1 MRINV
6 ETPKEPC
13 CEKCGQSLPAPPP
26 LTTRERIER
35 LAKVIAG
42 LKPSLC
48 KVALADIA
56 EILTELEARPA
67 VNFNPL
73 WSPPIQTAP
82 LPNVY
87 PPIYPPASPTYPT
100 TGDPLPSRWP
110 TVTCRNAAEK
120 TSYPHA
126 KIEAVSD
133 ATGYVPPA
141 GDSRHD

>member
-13 CEKCGQSLPAPPP
+13 CEKCGQSLPTPPP

-56 EILTELEARPA
+56 EILTELESRPQLS
-67 VNFNPL
+67 FTPTL
-73 WSPPIQTAP
+73 PPIQTVP
-82 LPNVY
+82 WN
-87 PPIYPPASPTYPT
+87 PPIYPPAVPTYPT

-110 TVTCRNAAEK
+110 TVTCRNAPEK

-141 GDSRHD
+141 GDSFRHD